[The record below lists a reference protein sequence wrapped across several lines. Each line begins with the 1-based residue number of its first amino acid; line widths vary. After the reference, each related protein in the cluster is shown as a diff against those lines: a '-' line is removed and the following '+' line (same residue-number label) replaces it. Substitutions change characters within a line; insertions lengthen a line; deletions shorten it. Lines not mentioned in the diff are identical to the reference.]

1 MELNRN
7 LRTGY
12 CLVCRDSIFFD
23 DKFKNIYCIKC
34 LEKNSNRNLEGSF
47 CHYCGRSTLVSKYKP
62 ICNGCSYVMESKY
75 KKALENNPSS
85 SKIWSDLGD
94 VLRFQNKYEEAEG
107 AYRKAIDIDPEN
119 LSART
124 NLGITLVCQKGGSG
138 G

>member
-1 MELNRN
+1 M
-7 LRTGY
+7 
-12 CLVCRDSIFFD
+12 V
-23 DKFKNIYCIKC
+23 
-34 LEKNSNRNLEGSF
+34 
-47 CHYCGRSTLVSKYKP
+47 V
-62 ICNGCSYVMESKY
+62 SYVMESKY

-85 SKIWSDLGD
+85 SKIWCDLGD

-107 AYRKAIDIDPEN
+107 AFRKAIDIDPEN